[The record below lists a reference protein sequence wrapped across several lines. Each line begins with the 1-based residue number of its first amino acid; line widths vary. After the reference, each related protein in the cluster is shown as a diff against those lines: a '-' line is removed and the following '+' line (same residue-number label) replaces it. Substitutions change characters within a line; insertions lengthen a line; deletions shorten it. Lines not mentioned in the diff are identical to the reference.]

1 MQPQIDKI
9 ALMKKRIPTIAGLAI
24 LVIGLVVGVVFL
36 GTGPGVFAPRATPET
51 TPSKIRL
58 TNVTDSGFT
67 VSFYTAGAT
76 PGFIKYGTETN
87 SIKSQTG
94 DDRDQLSGT
103 IGEYKLHH
111 VTVRGLK
118 PSTTYYYVLGT
129 GSSASFD
136 NNGAPFKVKTA
147 ARGGAPSAAK
157 TAYGNVLDESGNPAN
172 GVIVYASMPGIGE
185 MSTLVKSSGSWA
197 IPLANARKED
207 GTGYAT
213 IEDTDNLTLFVQ
225 GTSPTNTSELTVS
238 VGESQPVADITLGK
252 NGPVSAADTNSVTE
266 SSDSDGVNLLGDRTN
281 LATDPI
287 ETTQPVD
294 AGAFENRNEIGSAQD
309 GDEEPLETFTGETPQ
324 EESTSTAQI
333 VSTGFGQSDSVGGL
347 SGISEFTESGQTED
361 DNTYIFIGD
370 DNSQVSKTQKP
381 VIGGLAKPNV
391 KVMVQINSETQI
403 EQELTADENGYFE
416 VDIEALKQDLE
427 PGEHTATYT
436 YTDPET
442 GEEVTKT
449 VAFTVE
455 PDGTDTG
462 LGGTQETTPYGS
474 GNPYTIEATGS
485 AEASDSGEVAT
496 RSAVPATD
504 SAIPVSGSVGTT
516 MALVLGGIFFIIA
529 GGWSYYLA
537 TQIEVKEI

>member
-516 MALVLGGIFFIIA
+516 MALVLGGMFFIIA